1 MDSDQLKAHT
11 IIQKNCDL
19 HTHTQ
24 ASDGMNEPSENVRRA
39 FEKGLF
45 AVAITDHDTVSGVQ
59 EAMEAGVQY
68 GIRVIPGVEISTM
81 AEGKDIHILGYYVD
95 TNNSEFLNRLSDLR
109 NTRNKRNEKI
119 IDKLQKLGIDIT
131 MEEVILGLA
140 RELKPDESI
149 GRPHIADTLVR
160 KGFATD
166 MRDAFDRYLA
176 QGAPAYAPQPRISP
190 QEACNWIREAG
201 GTAVLAHP
209 GLYGDDE
216 LVSAILEDA
225 QLSGIEV
232 FHSDHDLE
240 DERRYQKLAE
250 EFNLIVTAG
259 SDYHGERQGV
269 VFHGDIGCRKVSEDV
284 LEQLEASRGRSKDS

>member
-1 MDSDQLKAHT
+1 MGANPLKSIKA
-11 IIQKNCDL
+11 IQKGCDL

-24 ASDGMNEPSENVRRA
+24 ASDGMNESTENVRLA
-39 FEKGLF
+39 YEKGLF
-45 AVAITDHDTVSGVQ
+45 AVAITDHDTVAGVQ
-59 EAMEAGVQY
+59 EAMEAGVKY
-68 GIRVIPGVEISTM
+68 GIKVIPGVEISTM
-81 AEGKDIHILGYYVD
+81 AGGVDIHILGYFVD
-95 TNNSEFLNRLSDLR
+95 TNNPEFLSRLANLR
-109 NTRNKRNEKI
+109 NTRNERNEKI
-119 IDKLQKLGIDIT
+119 IVNLQKLGIHIT
-131 MEEVILGLA
+131 MEEVISGLE

-190 QEACNWIREAG
+190 QEACQWIREAG

-216 LVSAILEDA
+216 LVKAILEEA
-225 QLSGIEV
+225 ELSGIEV
-232 FHSDHDLE
+232 FHSDHDQE
-240 DERRYQKLAE
+240 DELRYLKLAE
-250 EFNLIVTAG
+250 EFKLIVTAG

-269 VFHGDIGCRKVSEDV
+269 VFHGDLGDKRVPEEV
-284 LEQLEASRGRSKDS
+284 LEQLESARGKF